1 LTASIIAEL
10 AGNVL
15 RLDERLK
22 SLDDQIEELFQQHPQ
37 AAIIQSMPG
46 FGPFLGASLL
56 VGAGDLRAF
65 PNAPCCSSRTRARPE
80 RLGSAH
86 RQPAPPAAL

>member
-22 SLDDQIEELFQQHPQ
+22 SLDDQIEELFQQYRNHQ
-37 AAIIQSMPG
+37 I
-46 FGPFLGASLL
+46 
-56 VGAGDLRAF
+56 
-65 PNAPCCSSRTRARPE
+65 PCDPSWC
-80 RLGSAH
+80 G
-86 RQPAPPAAL
+86 